1 MQVFTASQITE
12 PASSAAWRSASSYFL
27 FNGPM
32 VHAILEGRKTV
43 TRQPVKGGQTP
54 TEDMSIPAGGPRW
67 SAIGQ
72 SHPRCGYCVFGENEA
87 ECAQELAAH
96 GVCPYGEPG
105 DRLWVRETYADIG
118 CRLTYRADTD
128 DGAHCKV
135 SK

>member
-1 MQVFTASQITE
+1 MQ
-12 PASSAAWRSASSYFL
+12 RSMEERSTL
-27 FNGPM
+27 FNGP
-32 VHAILEGRKTV
+32 VVRAILECRKTV
-43 TRQPVKGGQTP
+43 TRRPVKGGQIP

-72 SHPRCGYCVFGENEA
+72 SHPCCGYCVFGENEA
-87 ECAQELAAH
+87 ECAQKLAAH

-118 CRLTYRADTD
+118 CRLTYSADTD